1 MPKHEII
8 NSNLLC
14 MSSWDIGLKNCANTL
29 DNLQEEFGETK
40 SKIFGNKLSNSRLN
54 QISDMAEIG
63 I

>member
-1 MPKHEII
+1 
-8 NSNLLC
+8 